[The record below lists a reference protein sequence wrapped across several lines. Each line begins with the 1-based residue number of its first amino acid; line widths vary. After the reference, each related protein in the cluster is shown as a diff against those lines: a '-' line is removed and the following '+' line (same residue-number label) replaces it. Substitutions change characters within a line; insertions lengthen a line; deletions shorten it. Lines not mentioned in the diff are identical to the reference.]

1 MRVCGLRVSET
12 KGAVF
17 KSPFP
22 VPPAASLNQ
31 RPVEPVA
38 ILAPRGVKK
47 KSHGFL
53 LLVSGSH
60 VTTHTHTHSPHF
72 ASSTTTL
79 GGLCHLLN
87 ASQVWE
93 CVCVCDGEGA
103 PSLCAV
109 LAVRATLRC
118 RQPGKSDYSSRY
130 LVSVLNV
137 PKCDGTCS
145 LPTPGRSLITVA
157 DRSACRRIREQ
168 WREYWG
174 KMVNRCYSDR
184 LVISHSSK
192 A

>member
-1 MRVCGLRVSET
+1 MWSEGQRNERGCLQIPISCPSCCLFEPEACGARRHSRAT
-12 KGAVF
+12 
-17 KSPFP
+17 
-22 VPPAASLNQ
+22 
-31 RPVEPVA
+31 RC
-38 ILAPRGVKK
+38 KK

-168 WREYWG
+168 WREHWG